1 MPTGAKENQSSVRL
15 DTKCSLTNLKNDNM
29 ANYPKHGA
37 ELTIEGAIG
46 SNKRAREHLPS
57 DSDAGLKKQ
66 KMKAVKKEGKVGEGA
81 GHKNGYRT
89 SCTLD
94 SMSTSDEKKMEQKSK
109 DHGDATT
116 ANTEH
121 EAKAEGRTC
130 KCHETEEYCTSIEE
144 KIESLEAEIEELR
157 EELEDLKR
165 EMDMRFDWL
174 NGAVT
179 ALARATGW
187 LMLSEH

>member
-1 MPTGAKENQSSVRL
+1 MVNHS
-15 DTKCSLTNLKNDNM
+15 
-29 ANYPKHGA
+29 KHGA
-37 ELTIEGAIG
+37 ELTTEGAIG
-46 SNKRAREHLPS
+46 GNKRGREHLPP

-66 KMKAVKKEGKVGEGA
+66 KMEAVKEEGKVGEGA
-81 GHKNGYRT
+81 GGKNEYRT

-94 SMSTSDEKKMEQKSK
+94 SMSASDKKKMKQKSK
-109 DHGDATT
+109 DQGDATA

-130 KCHETEEYCTSIEE
+130 KGHEMEEYCTSIEE
-144 KIESLEAEIEELR
+144 KIESLEAEIEKLQ
-157 EELEDLKR
+157 EELENFKR
-165 EMDMRFDWL
+165 EMDIRFDWL

-187 LMLSEH
+187 LMGRLSEL